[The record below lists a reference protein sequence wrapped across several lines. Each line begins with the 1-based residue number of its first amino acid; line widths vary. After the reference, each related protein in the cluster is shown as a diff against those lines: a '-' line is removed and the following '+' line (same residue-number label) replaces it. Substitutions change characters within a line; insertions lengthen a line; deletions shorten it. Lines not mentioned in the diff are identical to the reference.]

1 MIRVIANLFR
11 FDRPASGPDG
21 DPLGEILRGA
31 RDSNLAPEIL
41 LRIL

>member
-1 MIRVIANLFR
+1 MIRIIANLFR
-11 FDRPASGPDG
+11 PNRTVSGPDG

-31 RDSNLAPEIL
+31 RDGDAAPEVL